1 MRVAVF
7 SDVHGNVLAL
17 DAVMRAARAEGI
29 DNFWCIGDLVAHG
42 PRPVEVV
49 ARLREVSDLRCVRGN
64 TDRYVLTGNT
74 SGMIPPIDDPRSPE
88 EYRVLADAR
97 ESFAWTRGCL
107 VGSGHIDWLAALPLE
122 HRVTLPDGS
131 RVLLV
136 HASPGRDDGPGLSLE
151 QSDAELAAAGFTSS
165 EADLVLVGHT
175 HVPGARHIAGCQVVN
190 PGSVSLPRESDDQAR
205 WAVLEATTAGYKVEH
220 RTARYDLARVVD
232 DLARQRHPAGVWL
245 ANKMTQRH

>member
-17 DAVMRAARAEGI
+17 DAVMQAARDEGI
-29 DNFWCIGDLVAHG
+29 DRFWCIGDLVAHG

-49 ARLREVSDLRCVRGN
+49 ARLREVSDLACVRGN
-64 TDRYVLTGNT
+64 TDRYVLTGDV
-74 SGMIPPIDDPRSPE
+74 SGMIPPINRPRSPE
-88 EYRVLADAR
+88 EFRVLADAR

-107 VGSGHIDWLAALPLE
+107 VGSGHVEWLAGLPPE

-151 QSDAELAAAGFTSS
+151 HSDAELVAAGFTTS
-165 EADLVLVGHT
+165 EADLVFVGHT
-175 HVPGARHIAGCQVVN
+175 HVPGERHVAGCHVVN
-190 PGSVSLPRESDDQAR
+190 PGSVSLPRQPDNQAR
-205 WAVLEATTAGYKVEH
+205 WAVLEATTAGYEVEH
-220 RTARYDLARVVD
+220 RTSRYDLARVVD
-232 DLARQRHPAGVWL
+232 DLAQQRHPANVWL
-245 ANKMTQRH
+245 GNKMTKRG